1 MSPPAQICQKEVFI
15 HDPFALTI
23 AQILQVYIEHKCIYF
38 SYWKISGKI
47 FPFLNKPLEV
57 SANATICRVECCHT
71 CHWMVSCH
79 PWGHREVIY
88 SSSPQNI
95 PHARDVLRQCSMLV
109 VIVWKQ
115 FVKYNSLSPIE
126 INEGCKND
134 SYLTYFKSQFD
145 IYNLWKLFLKVAVFK
160 MYWIYH
166 MPH

>member
-1 MSPPAQICQKEVFI
+1 
-15 HDPFALTI
+15 
-23 AQILQVYIEHKCIYF
+23 
-38 SYWKISGKI
+38 
-47 FPFLNKPLEV
+47 
-57 SANATICRVECCHT
+57 
-71 CHWMVSCH
+71 MVSCH
-79 PWGHREVIY
+79 PWGQREVIH

-95 PHARDVLRQCSMLV
+95 PHARDVLRQRSTLG

-126 INEGCKND
+126 VNEGCKND

-166 MPH
+166 MPLRHWWMVGCVAKEINTEPHSLALKKNHAVCLDIKEIRQGILGKLHICPLCLSCFGGVYSLPWKDMSPWTMGFG